1 MPSFPLSSFLR
12 YSSPELNSDNVH
24 CELMETFLFKKM
36 YLPHSPK
43 ALDHTTHTVC
53 GRSEHIFCQFWNQWF
68 SSFHQKKKKKNA
80 SWILTACVLSKGPI
94 KSTPGTKIFQS
105 KMAYHQ
111 SSCTPLNLHGKEGE
125 ERSKQAKRKRWKEDK
140 KEGREGG
147 REGGKEEGRE
157 RREENQ
163 KGRWRGNSCS
173 LNPCNIPDWTSVTGT
188 KRIRET
194 WDLGWHISLA
204 GSRVNIQTWVGLT

>member
-1 MPSFPLSSFLR
+1 MFTVNWWKHFFLKKCIYPTPPRHLIIPHTLSVEGLSIF
-12 YSSPELNSDNVH
+12 SANFGTSDSAVF
-24 CELMETFLFKKM
+24 T
-36 YLPHSPK
+36 
-43 ALDHTTHTVC
+43 
-53 GRSEHIFCQFWNQWF
+53 
-68 SSFHQKKKKKNA
+68 KKKKKNA